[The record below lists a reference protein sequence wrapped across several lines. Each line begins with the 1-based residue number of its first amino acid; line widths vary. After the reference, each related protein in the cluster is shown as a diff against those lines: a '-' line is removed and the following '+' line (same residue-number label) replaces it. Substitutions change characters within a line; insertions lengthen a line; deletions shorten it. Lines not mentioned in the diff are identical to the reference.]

1 MRLSALLSAILF
13 AELIP
18 LPVLSQNIQPTNCRT
33 LESVGNVVGSD
44 ETLVNGMVCKTA
56 KTESAQQQILVHQPP
71 SSQGADFNNA
81 RVIGMT
87 KLGLDD
93 DIIIAKIKHAT
104 VHFQLEDNDLVALKK
119 AGVSSKVVAA
129 MLDANQGASVLAPVS
144 TSQATVHPVSTS
156 ESSAT
161 SPAASAPAVVQS
173 NLDTGIVAKQN
184 VGLAVTIFMPDK
196 NPEVGTHIR
205 LAVYKMKVA
214 PVVVQTMNHQKKEMG
229 IDVKLMESV
238 GGQPFTNAAI
248 AFAADGETIGTP
260 AYHSWT
266 PNTTF
271 GNYAAQTMVENAA
284 GLVHRIANAKE
295 AYLSVIIP
303 GVQAPFNQM
312 SFKLS
317 AEQLANF
324 KRMADKYDS
333 LEPREDAS
341 Q

>member
-1 MRLSALLSAILF
+1 MRPLALLSVILF
-13 AELIP
+13 STLTP
-18 LPVLSQNIQPTNCRT
+18 LPVFSQNAQPTSN
-33 LESVGNVVGSD
+33 
-44 ETLVNGMVCKTA
+44 
-56 KTESAQQQILVHQPP
+56 
-71 SSQGADFNNA
+71 QGEDFNNA
-81 RVIGMT
+81 RVIEMT

-104 VHFQLEDNDLVALKK
+104 VHFQLDDDDLVALKK
-119 AGVSSKVVAA
+119 AGVSSKVVTA
-129 MLDANQGASVLAPVS
+129 MMDANPGSTPQAAVPPVS
-144 TSQATVHPVSTS
+144 TSVDSVPGG
-156 ESSAT
+156 
-161 SPAASAPAVVQS
+161 SPTPSVQP
-173 NLDTGIVAKQN
+173 NLDAGIVAKQN
-184 VGLAVTIFMPDK
+184 VPLAVTVFMPDK
-196 NPEVGTHIR
+196 NPEVGTRIR

-214 PVVVQTMNHQKKEMG
+214 PVVVQTTNHQKKEMG

-248 AFAADGETIGTP
+248 AFAADGEGIGTP
-260 AYHSWT
+260 AYHPWT
-266 PNTTF
+266 PNTTL
-271 GNYAAQTMVENAA
+271 GNYAAQTMVENASD
-284 GLVHRIANAKE
+284 LVHRIANAKE
-295 AYLSVIIP
+295 AYLTVILP